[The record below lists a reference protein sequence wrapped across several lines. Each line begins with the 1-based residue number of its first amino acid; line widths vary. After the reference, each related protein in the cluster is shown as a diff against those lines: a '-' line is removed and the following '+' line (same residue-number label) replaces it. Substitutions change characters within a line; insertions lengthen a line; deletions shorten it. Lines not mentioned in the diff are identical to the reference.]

1 MSRANALLHVP
12 LVAVHGQSGR
22 INAAKVAD
30 FMGVTL
36 PQLAAAL
43 GASYP
48 SVHKTPEAASLQRGL
63 APIKHALALLDRA
76 TRSRKEARA
85 WLNSAHPDL
94 DDHTPLEVILAGD
107 ADAVV
112 TLLEN
117 VISGQPG

>member
-1 MSRANALLHVP
+1 MARAAAALYVP
-12 LVAVHGQSGR
+12 LPEVHDESGR
-22 INAAKVAD
+22 IDASKVAE
-30 FMGVTL
+30 FIGIGL

-48 SVHKTPEAASLQRGL
+48 AVHKTPDAPSLQRGL
-63 APIKHALALLDRA
+63 APIKRTLSLLDRA
-76 TRSRKEARA
+76 TRNRKEARA

-94 DDHTPLEVILAGD
+94 EEKTPLEVILSGH

-117 VISGQPG
+117 AINGHPA